1 MPQNFDLIIR
11 GGIVYDG
18 TGSDGERADIGV
30 NSYRIALVGDASSA
44 EAAITIDAR
53 DHAVAPGFID
63 VHAHDDA
70 LIFEEPNMIGKS
82 MQGVTTVING
92 NCGSGVVPMSVS
104 RRTAEA
110 GVLPQ
115 WDSYSE
121 YFAAIEHQPPSI
133 NAASL
138 VGYGT
143 LRAGALGS
151 PAESR
156 APAEGEL
163 AQMRAWLRDGLEA
176 GAVGLSTGLIYEP
189 GRYSTTD
196 QIVELARECADYGAL
211 YTSHVRGEGET
222 LLEAHAEA
230 IEIGRRAGI
239 RVQISHHKASGKPFW
254 GRVHDSLAQIEAA
267 RAAGDDVTADQY
279 PYTAGSTRLFAIIQ
293 NGWFAGGDG
302 DAELEGADVRLA
314 SVPGHPEWE
323 GLNIEQLQDRWDLPT
338 DQAAQRVV
346 DEAGDAVIAILFSMA
361 EDDVRTVLQHPS
373 TMIGTDGI
381 GWGSKPHPRH
391 FGSYPRILGHYVRDE
406 GLLTLPEAIHKMT
419 GMAAA
424 KFDLPGRGAIREG
437 ALADL
442 VVFDPAAVAERSSYD
457 EPRQAPRGM
466 PHVIVNGV
474 PVVRD
479 GVHTQARAGRVVRRG
494 IDA

>member
-1 MPQNFDLIIR
+1 MPKHFDLIIR
-11 GGIVYDG
+11 GGTVYDG
-18 TGSDGERADIGV
+18 SGSDGKRVDIGV
-30 NSYRIALVGDASSA
+30 NGDRIALVGDASSA

-70 LIFEEPNMIGKS
+70 LIFEEPDMLGKS

-92 NCGSGVVPMSVS
+92 NCGAGVVPTSVS
-104 RRTAEA
+104 HLTAEA
-110 GVLPQ
+110 GALPS
-115 WDSYSE
+115 WDSYSG
-121 YFAAIEHQPPSI
+121 YFAAIEQHPPSI

-156 APAEGEL
+156 APNADEL
-163 AQMRAWLRDGLEA
+163 ARMRAWLRDGLEA
-176 GAVGLSTGLIYEP
+176 GAVGMSTGLIYEP

-196 QIVELARECADYGAL
+196 QIVDLARDCADFGAL

-230 IEIGRRAGI
+230 MEIGRRAGI

-267 RAAGDDVTADQY
+267 RAAGEDVTADQY

-293 NGWFAGGDG
+293 NGWFAGCGG
-302 DAELEGADVRLA
+302 DAELEGADVWLA
-314 SVPGHPEWE
+314 SVPRHPEWE
-323 GLNIEQLQDRWDLPT
+323 GLNIEQLQDRWDLPA

-346 DEAGDAVIAILFSMA
+346 DEAGDAVIAILFSIA
-361 EDDVRTVLQHPS
+361 EDDVRTVMQHAS

-406 GLLTLPEAIHKMT
+406 GLLTLPEAICFKLKPT
-419 GMAAA
+419 
-424 KFDLPGRGAIREG
+424 
-437 ALADL
+437 
-442 VVFDPAAVAERSSYD
+442 AEY
-457 EPRQAPRGM
+457 
-466 PHVIVNGV
+466 
-474 PVVRD
+474 
-479 GVHTQARAGRVVRRG
+479 
-494 IDA
+494 

>member
-1 MPQNFDLIIR
+1 
-11 GGIVYDG
+11 
-18 TGSDGERADIGV
+18 
-30 NSYRIALVGDASSA
+30 
-44 EAAITIDAR
+44 
-53 DHAVAPGFID
+53 
-63 VHAHDDA
+63 
-70 LIFEEPNMIGKS
+70 
-82 MQGVTTVING
+82 
-92 NCGSGVVPMSVS
+92 
-104 RRTAEA
+104 
-110 GVLPQ
+110 
-115 WDSYSE
+115 
-121 YFAAIEHQPPSI
+121 
-133 NAASL
+133 L
-138 VGYGT
+138 VGYDT
-143 LRAGALGS
+143 LRDGALGS
-151 PAESR
+151 PAESC
-156 APAEGEL
+156 APDAEEL
-163 AQMRAWLRDGLEA
+163 AQMRGWLRDGLEA
-176 GAVGLSTGLIYEP
+176 GAVGMSTGLIYEP

-196 QIVELARECADYGAL
+196 QIVELARDCADFGAL

-254 GRVHDSLAQIEAA
+254 GRVHDSLAQIETA
-267 RAAGDDVTADQY
+267 RAAGEDVTADQY

-293 NGWFAGGDG
+293 NGWFAGGHG

-323 GLNIEQLQDRWDLPT
+323 GLSIEQFQDRWGLPT

-346 DEAGDAVIAILFSMA
+346 DEAGDAVIAILFSIA
-361 EDDVRTVLQHPS
+361 ENDVRTVMQHPS

-391 FGSYPRILGHYVRDE
+391 FGSYPRILGHYARDE

-424 KFDLPGRGAIREG
+424 KFDLPGRGTIREG
-437 ALADL
+437 AIADL
-442 VVFDPAAVAERSSYD
+442 VVFDPATVAERSTYD
-457 EPRQAPRGM
+457 EPRQAPLGM

-479 GVHTQARAGRVVRRG
+479 GVHTQAGAGRLARRG